1 MLVAAL
7 ALAPHGGIA
16 ALAALALARVAHVA
30 RRWARRRA
38 GHGDAATPRRSPAG
52 AAAARILAP
61 RPFGPSRRLQYTCA
75 AGALASAAL
84 AVALG
89 AGPLVASVGA
99 CGAVVAFLSGL
110 PAIGGAVL
118 AAGAV
123 ALAGGGELAL
133 AAGLIAA
140 GIAAR

>member
-1 MLVAAL
+1 VLIALGALVAAL
-7 ALAPHGGIA
+7 ALAPHGAIA
-16 ALAALALARVAHVA
+16 ALIALAVARVAHLA
-30 RRWARRRA
+30 RR
-38 GHGDAATPRRSPAG
+38 HVEVRSVRPA
-52 AAAARILAP
+52 
-61 RPFGPSRRLQYTCA
+61 RRLQYTCA
-75 AGALASAAL
+75 AGALASALL

-89 AGPLVASVGA
+89 AAPLLAGVAA

-118 AAGAV
+118 AAGAL
-123 ALAGGGELAL
+123 ALAGGGEPAL

>member
-1 MLVAAL
+1 MAAVIALVV
-7 ALAPHGGIA
+7 
-16 ALAALALARVAHVA
+16 ARVAHLT
-30 RRWARRRA
+30 RRHVGR
-38 GHGDAATPRRSPAG
+38 
-52 AAAARILAP
+52 AAAPPGFAA

-75 AGALASAAL
+75 AGAIIAAAL

-89 AGPLVASVGA
+89 ASALIESVAA

-110 PAIGGAVL
+110 PAIGAAVL
-118 AAGAV
+118 AAGAL
-123 ALAGGGELAL
+123 ALAGGGEAAL